1 MGKKGELRSEFEEFS
16 QKVAALKLLKEEI
29 DALDVKGFEAEAG
42 VIRAKLKNI
51 DAIPEIKKELE
62 ELRRK
67 ISKRDAK
74 KLISASKRV
83 PSNLIKETGR
93 LQEKLEELKSAFDRH
108 SVIAESSLRRKIHEL
123 ERAIGSKKR
132 VASKRQ
138 LSKKEVNYV
147 KDIPDIS
154 REIQGL
160 KKILGESIEKSQNA
174 LKEKIKV
181 LEELAVKKRRIVSK
195 KQLSKEEVNYVRDL
209 PDVEK
214 SLSLLNS
221 DLRRH
226 LEKSAEVHR
235 EIPVLEEKFKEFK
248 REFGKSNDAV
258 QESINDKIR
267 VLESLIEKKRILAG
281 KKQLSKDEVKA
292 VKEIPVL
299 ESRLEMLKG
308 EMEIETKQAYDS
320 LKEKIKGIEE
330 LIEKKRILAGKKQL
344 SKDEVKAVKEIPVL
358 ESRLEMLKGE
368 LEREGQTSFNVLHE
382 EINELQELIERKRVL
397 AAKRQLSKEEVAYI
411 DDIPQLEKQL
421 QELKE
426 LLREH
431 DERSEKYDEGITNLQ
446 SEFSGLKDAFKRHA
460 EAFKLPVDAD
470 VGVAVD
476 KGFGEFLESLKSK
489 LSKEVEEKK
498 ESVQKRLIKNIAQQE
513 KEFTRK
519 YRELAGEMH
528 KEYERKVKEELQS
541 EVERRFNEELRKK
554 VEMEREKIKGE
565 ESRKKAEEL
574 EAEKRELLGQLK
586 SMYDKRRKELEER
599 AVREEESGKSRILQ
613 AEREA
618 SNEIE
623 RKKAE
628 ISKKEKDMEEKVEL
642 ESNEKRKELAEKER
656 EIYSRIEN
664 AEEEEKSL
672 IQEELKAI
680 EAQKGNLN
688 IELGRRLDGE
698 KRKLESQL
706 NEIRQGLEEEY
717 KEKARKAEEA
727 QERARAEMEEKER
740 KFREEL
746 RKEHERKLS
755 DALKAQKAKIEE
767 EKKEFE
773 EHVMAQARKLF
784 R

>member
-267 VLESLIEKKRILAG
+267 VLESLIEKKRILNKWFKEEEG
-281 KKQLSKDEVKA
+281 KGFDTS
-292 VKEIPVL
+292 
-299 ESRLEMLKG
+299 
-308 EMEIETKQAYDS
+308 S
-320 LKEKIKGIEE
+320 LNQEE
-330 LIEKKRILAGKKQL
+330 LIKRIRKTR
-344 SKDEVKAVKEIPVL
+344 DEL
-358 ESRLEMLKGE
+358 W
-368 LEREGQTSFNVLHE
+368 
-382 EINELQELIERKRVL
+382 
-397 AAKRQLSKEEVAYI
+397 
-411 DDIPQLEKQL
+411 D
-421 QELKE
+421 
-426 LLREH
+426 
-431 DERSEKYDEGITNLQ
+431 EKYKSWFEG
-446 SEFSGLKDAFKRHA
+446 
-460 EAFKLPVDAD
+460 
-470 VGVAVD
+470 
-476 KGFGEFLESLKSK
+476 
-489 LSKEVEEKK
+489 LS
-498 ESVQKRLIKNIAQQE
+498 
-513 KEFTRK
+513 
-519 YRELAGEMH
+519 
-528 KEYERKVKEELQS
+528 
-541 EVERRFNEELRKK
+541 
-554 VEMEREKIKGE
+554 
-565 ESRKKAEEL
+565 
-574 EAEKRELLGQLK
+574 
-586 SMYDKRRKELEER
+586 
-599 AVREEESGKSRILQ
+599 
-613 AEREA
+613 
-618 SNEIE
+618 
-623 RKKAE
+623 
-628 ISKKEKDMEEKVEL
+628 
-642 ESNEKRKELAEKER
+642 
-656 EIYSRIEN
+656 
-664 AEEEEKSL
+664 
-672 IQEELKAI
+672 
-680 EAQKGNLN
+680 
-688 IELGRRLDGE
+688 
-698 KRKLESQL
+698 
-706 NEIRQGLEEEY
+706 
-717 KEKARKAEEA
+717 
-727 QERARAEMEEKER
+727 
-740 KFREEL
+740 
-746 RKEHERKLS
+746 
-755 DALKAQKAKIEE
+755 
-767 EKKEFE
+767 
-773 EHVMAQARKLF
+773 
-784 R
+784 